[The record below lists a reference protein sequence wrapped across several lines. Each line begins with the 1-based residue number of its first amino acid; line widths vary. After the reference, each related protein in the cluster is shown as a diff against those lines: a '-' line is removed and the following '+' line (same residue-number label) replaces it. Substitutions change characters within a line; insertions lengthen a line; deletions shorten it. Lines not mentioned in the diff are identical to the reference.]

1 MKPKP
6 PDIASD
12 LQSTPLEQGRETLHR
27 EMLNAVS
34 HDLKT
39 PLACIIG
46 SLEIY
51 ERLKEKLSSEEINT
65 LITTARHE
73 AYRLDGFI
81 SNILDMVKFESTAAP
96 VKKQLCAMDLLLED
110 CVIQLGPQLHECD
123 ISITAI
129 PAPFSVTTDP
139 LLLMRAVGILLYNAA
154 LHGFSHP
161 VVDVEYEIAA
171 GQMIIRI
178 QDNGPG
184 IPESKLEEIFDKYTR
199 FAPSGHTHVGT
210 GLGLPICREVMRLL
224 GGTVKAANRS
234 HGAGAV
240 FTLTF
245 PA

>member
-6 PDIASD
+6 PDTA
-12 LQSTPLEQGRETLHR
+12 STPPIIPFEQGRERLHR
-27 EMLNAVS
+27 DMLNAVS

-51 ERLKEKLSSEEINT
+51 ERLKEKLSPEEINT
-65 LITTARHE
+65 LITTARQE

-81 SNILDMVKFESTAAP
+81 SNILDMVKFESYAAP
-96 VKKQLCAMDLLLED
+96 VKNQLCVMDLLLED
-110 CVIQLGPQLHECD
+110 CVIQLGQRLHDCV

-139 LLLMRAVGILLYNAA
+139 LLLMRAVGILLDNAA
-154 LHGFSHP
+154 RHGSSHP
-161 VVDVEYEIAA
+161 VVHVEYEIADS
-171 GQMIIRI
+171 QVIIRI

-184 IPESKLEEIFDKYTR
+184 IPESKLEAIFTKYMR
-199 FAPSGHTHVGT
+199 FAPPGHTHVGT

-224 GGTVKAANRS
+224 GGTVTAANRADS
-234 HGAGAV
+234 KGAV
-240 FTLTF
+240 FTLAF